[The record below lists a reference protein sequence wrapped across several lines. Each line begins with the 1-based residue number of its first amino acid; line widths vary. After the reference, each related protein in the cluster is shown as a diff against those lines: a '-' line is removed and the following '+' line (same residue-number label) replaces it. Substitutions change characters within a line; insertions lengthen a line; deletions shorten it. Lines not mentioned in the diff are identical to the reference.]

1 MTETRRDMRPI
12 AYVIILLG
20 LATAAAA
27 ALVPQYAIGYKLEVG
42 VLLALLSPFIVYGAL
57 SETLRGAA
65 LLLPGL
71 ALLGVNTVLL
81 VNERFLHYDGY
92 ADSPVY
98 WVPLLSA
105 AVVLPIALLMRPRG
119 AS

>member
-1 MTETRRDMRPI
+1 MTETTRDYRPL

-27 ALVPQYAIGYKLEVG
+27 ALVPQYAIGFKLEIG
-42 VLLALLSPFIVYGAL
+42 VLLAMIAPFVVYGAL
-57 SETLRGAA
+57 SESLRGAA

-71 ALLGVNTVLL
+71 VFLGVNVALL
-81 VNERFLHYDGY
+81 VYERMLHYDGY
-92 ADSPVY
+92 VGSPVY
-98 WVPLLSA
+98 WLPMLTA
-105 AVVLPIALLMRPRG
+105 AVVLPLAYLTRPR

>member
-1 MTETRRDMRPI
+1 MTKSPRDLRPF

-42 VLLALLSPFIVYGAL
+42 VLLALLTPFIVYGAM

-71 ALLGVNTVLL
+71 ILLAVNVGLL
-81 VNERFLHYDGY
+81 VYERILHYDGY
-92 ADSPVY
+92 ADSPVH
-98 WVPLLSA
+98 WLSLLTA
-105 AVVLPIALLMRPRG
+105 AIVLPIAYRRRARG
-119 AS
+119 A